1 MPSRLIENFERRYR
15 LDQPE
20 MDATHREFVDLVNRL
35 GEADKAEF
43 IPLFETLTSHTQ
55 AHFTAEDRM
64 MEACGFPA
72 IREHRDEHRRVLG
85 ELERVGQ
92 RVAAGSI
99 LMGRAY
105 VTQQLPGWFDL
116 HAVTMDSA
124 LAAHLKL
131 MKVVF

>member
-1 MPSRLIENFERRYR
+1 MPRLIEDFEQRYL

-35 GEADKAEF
+35 GEADKADF
-43 IPLFETLTSHTQ
+43 IPLFATLTAHTQ
-55 AHFTAEDRM
+55 AHFAAEDRM
-64 MEACGFPA
+64 MEASGFPA

-85 ELERVGQ
+85 ELERFGQ
-92 RVAAGSI
+92 RVAAGSV

-124 LAAHLKL
+124 LAAHLKANA
-131 MKVVF
+131 

>member
-1 MPSRLIENFERRYR
+1 MPRLIEDFERRY
-15 LDQPE
+15 LLGQPE
-20 MDATHREFVDLVNRL
+20 MDDTHREFVDLVNRL

-43 IPLFETLTSHTQ
+43 IALFDALTAHTQ
-55 AHFTAEDRM
+55 RHFDAEERM
-64 MEACGFPA
+64 MEATSFPA
-72 IREHRDEHRRVLG
+72 LREHRDEHRRVLG
-85 ELERVGQ
+85 ELERFGQ

-105 VTQQLPGWFDL
+105 VTQQLPKWFDL

-124 LAAHLKL
+124 LAAHLKS